1 MRSKKVL
8 MVAGEVSGD
17 LHGAHLM
24 GAIRSLNPD
33 IRFFG
38 VGGEGMERMGMKLLF
53 SSQSLSVVG
62 ITEVFFRLGTL
73 LRALRGLK
81 EFLDRERPDLV
92 ILIDFPDFN
101 FRVARIAHRRKIP
114 ILYYISPQVWAWR
127 PGRVKQIRR
136 WVKKMVVFFPF
147 EVPIYARAG
156 VDVTWVGHPLVDI
169 VKPTL
174 SREEAC
180 QRFGLD
186 PKGRIVGLLP
196 GSRIH
201 EVRRLLPSLLGAAE
215 LLKKEIP
222 AVQFVIPRAPGI
234 PAEAFTDGMKDT
246 SFSPRIVEGHTYDV
260 MNLSDLL
267 IIASGTATLEG
278 ALLRKPMI
286 IVYKVSTPSYWIGRA
301 LIHVDHIGLV
311 NLVGGERI
319 APELIQKDAS
329 PGRIAEEALR
339 ILNNPVLYREMSDSM
354 GKVRQRLGEP
364 GATGRA
370 ARIVCQLLE
379 SLSPPPSPSREKDG
393 GEGGVVHC

>member
-1 MRSKKVL
+1 MGTTREMRSKKIL
-8 MVAGEVSGD
+8 LVAGEVSGD

-24 GAIRSLNPD
+24 GAIQSLDPE

-38 VGGEGMERMGMKLLF
+38 VGGEGMERMGLKLLY

-92 ILIDFPDFN
+92 ILIEFPDFN
-101 FRVARIAHRRKIP
+101 FRVARIAHRRRIP

-127 PGRVKQIRR
+127 SGRVKQLSR

-147 EVPIYARAG
+147 EVPIYERAG

-174 SREEAC
+174 SKEEARE
-180 QRFGLD
+180 RFGLD

-201 EVRRLLPSLLGAAE
+201 EVRRLLPPLLRTAE

-222 AVQFVIPRAPGI
+222 ALQFIIPQAPGI
-234 PAEAFTDGMKDT
+234 PGEAFSDGMKDA
-246 SFSPRIVEGHTYDV
+246 SVSAKIVEGYAYDV

-267 IIASGTATLEG
+267 VIASGTATLEG
-278 ALLRKPMI
+278 AILGKPMV
-286 IVYKVSTPSYWIGRA
+286 IVYKVSTLSYWIGRA

-319 APELIQKDAS
+319 APELIQKDAN

-339 ILNNPVLYREMSDSM
+339 ILNDPVLYRRMSDSM
-354 GKVRQRLGEP
+354 GKVRQSLGEP

-370 ARIVCQLLE
+370 ARIVCKLLE
-379 SLSPPPSPSREKDG
+379 
-393 GEGGVVHC
+393 EGSKNIIAN